1 MTEVAALL
9 FDVDGT
15 LVDTEEIHR
24 QAFNQAFLTFG
35 LGWEW
40 APDLYA
46 DLLAVSGGVERM
58 AAHIDRLDTTS
69 TEKTRLRQLVPSVH
83 REKTRI
89 YGELL
94 SSSAA
99 RLRPGV
105 ERLIKDAQRAGIKVG
120 LAATSAAANVQS
132 LVAAAF
138 GPDSRR
144 IVTAIVCVDWVARK
158 KPAPDVYELLLSTLR
173 VHERAAV
180 AFEDSANGVAAA
192 KAAGLVTVATPS
204 RWTRGQDLRAADLI
218 LPSLGDPH
226 DPLPPLLAARLG
238 GVPYLGLAQVESLLH
253 SRGPAASRAAAT

>member
-1 MTEVAALL
+1 MTKIAALL

-15 LVDTEEIHR
+15 LVDTEELHR
-24 QAFNQAFLTFG
+24 QAFNQAFLAFG

-40 APDLYA
+40 TPDRYA
-46 DLLAVSGGVERM
+46 ALLAVSGGAERM
-58 AAHIDRLDTTS
+58 AAQIDGLDATS
-69 TEKTRLRQLVPSVH
+69 AEKTRLRQLVPSVH

-94 SSSAA
+94 GSSAA

-105 ERLIKDAQRAGIKVG
+105 ERLVTEARRSGIKVG

-138 GPDSRR
+138 GPDSRSA
-144 IVTAIVCVDWVARK
+144 VTSIVCVDWVARK

-173 VHERAAV
+173 VNAPAAV

-204 RWTRGQDLRAADLI
+204 RWTRAQDFAAADLT
-218 LPSLGDPH
+218 LPSLGDPE
-226 DPLPPLLAARLG
+226 DPLPPALAARLG
-238 GVPYLGLAQVESLLH
+238 GVSYLGLAQLESLRGAH
-253 SRGPAASRAAAT
+253 GPAAKLAAAS